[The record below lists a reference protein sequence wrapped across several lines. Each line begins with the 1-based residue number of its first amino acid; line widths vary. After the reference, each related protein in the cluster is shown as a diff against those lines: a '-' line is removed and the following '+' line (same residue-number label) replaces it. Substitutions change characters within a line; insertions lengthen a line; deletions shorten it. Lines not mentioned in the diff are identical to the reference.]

1 MGVDTEISSLAILE
15 AELET
20 RNMAKNVIYVVSMAT
35 ILISKVT
42 KSRREL

>member
-1 MGVDTEISSLAILE
+1 MGVDTEIFTLFILE
-15 AELET
+15 AELQ
-20 RNMAKNVIYVVSMAT
+20 AKNVIYVVSMAT